1 MHNLGQGRQAIRDT
15 HTPPH
20 GPHRPAGEDRQP
32 SRRPGATHPLTTH
45 QRYLLHA
52 LLIVLFV
59 VAAGMAFGGE
69 FTGSDAAGLSPYTSE
84 PATPDGAGYLQPPV
98 VLATLPGI
106 SPKQQADATVEPT
119 PTPTPAPEPTPTP
132 TPEPTPEPQPAYFT
146 YTIQP
151 GDSIASIAAAFG
163 ISPDYIFWN
172 NPEVGNDPDF
182 VIAGQ
187 ELLIPSVDGIIYRVK
202 LGDTLSDIAAFYK
215 ISVQDIIAFGPNG
228 LASADSVIEG
238 ITLVLPGAMP
248 PPPPP
253 PPPTPAPA
261 PAPEPE
267 PAPPALSSAYY
278 WPFQGPITSYF
289 GEPRGEGVY
298 HQGIDIEGIG
308 QEGAPVA
315 AAAAGQVILADVHP
329 GYGNYVIIRHADGSE
344 TLYAHLS
351 GIYVGYGQF
360 VAQGETIGG
369 IGHSGYV
376 VGIDGNHLH
385 FELRIDGIPVDPL
398 PYLP

>member
-1 MHNLGQGRQAIRDT
+1 M
-15 HTPPH
+15 
-20 GPHRPAGEDRQP
+20 GEDRQQ
-32 SRRPGATHPLTTH
+32 SRRPGARQALTTH

-59 VAAGMAFGGE
+59 IAAGMAFGGE
-69 FTGSDAAGLSPYTSE
+69 LTGSDAAGLSPHTSE
-84 PATPDGAGYLQPPV
+84 PATRGAGYLRPPV

-106 SPKQQADATVEPT
+106 SPRQQADATIE
-119 PTPTPAPEPTPTP
+119 PTPTPAPEPTSTP

-182 VIAGQ
+182 VITGQ

-215 ISVQDIIAFGPNG
+215 ISVQDIIGFEPNA
-228 LASADSVIEG
+228 LTSAGSVIEG
-238 ITLVLPGAMP
+238 MTLVLPGAT

-253 PPPTPAPA
+253 PPPTPTPTPAPAPA

-267 PAPPALSSAYY
+267 PAPPPALSSAYI

-298 HQGIDIEGIG
+298 HQGIDIEGLG

-315 AAAAGQVILADVHP
+315 AAAAGQVILADVHT

-351 GIYVGYGQF
+351 EIYVGYGQF
-360 VAQGETIGG
+360 VEQGETIGG

-376 VGIDGNHLH
+376 IGIDGNHLH